1 MRGYARLT
9 VCEGKQL
16 RFGGGRLGLDQTSVQ
31 WEEGTC
37 EGGVRGACEGRA
49 RGVSGVSHA
58 RLSGSKWTSDLVES
72 GGDTRGCG
80 PIRRC
85 HVEVACEGDVAVTV
99 HANIPGFCYF
109 SLFFFAKTC
118 KIHNFCIR
126 TPFLT
131 FFICTHR

>member
-72 GGDTRGCG
+72 GGDTRDIG
-80 PIRRC
+80 PLSSR
-85 HVEVACEGDVAVTV
+85 HVEASHARVTWQLLFMRIFPV
-99 HANIPGFCYF
+99 FGIFLYFFCQN
-109 SLFFFAKTC
+109 L
-118 KIHNFCIR
+118 
-126 TPFLT
+126 
-131 FFICTHR
+131 